1 MRPPWCRS
9 RAIARVLEA
18 AADEKVMDRLW
29 AAHDRVAG
37 SLTRL
42 ARALRLG
49 PMARNT
55 SRNRRGVAPLPEP
68 SGSPPWEYDPGRKP
82 N

>member
-1 MRPPWCRS
+1 MVQE